1 MDKKLNHI
9 SKSIDKIAQLSADLK
24 KGDKGLSA
32 LAQRLQKLEDKM
44 LFILEEDDRIK
55 AQRKAS

>member
-9 SKSIDKIAQLSADLK
+9 SKSVDKIAQLSEDLK

-32 LAQRLQKLEDKM
+32 LVQRLQKLEDKM